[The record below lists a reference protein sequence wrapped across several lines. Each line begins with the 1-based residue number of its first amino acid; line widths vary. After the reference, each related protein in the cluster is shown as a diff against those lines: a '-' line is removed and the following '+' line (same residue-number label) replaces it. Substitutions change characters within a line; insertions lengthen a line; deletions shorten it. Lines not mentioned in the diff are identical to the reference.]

1 MELILALNND
11 CVILA
16 GELRSHAREY
26 FPLLNITYYNEN
38 IYKEKQKSYKLK
50 GGFGARQVPF
60 AVLYDNEKKPV
71 KAFYNEDNSCTFD
84 NIIKCLTNFVAY
96 GQKEDI

>member
-1 MELILALNND
+1 MELKLAVNND
-11 CVILA
+11 SVNLVNK
-16 GELRSHAREY
+16 LRQYVEEKCPLINIEY
-26 FPLLNITYYNEN
+26 FNED

-50 GGFGARQVPF
+50 GGFGTRQVPF